1 MSLSFDRLG
10 IRAELVHVLK
20 NSGVTVATPV
30 QEQAIPVLMAGKD
43 AVAQAQTGTGK
54 TLAFLLPILEK
65 LHLQSPHVQA
75 LIVTPTRELAI
86 QISTEARKLAASVG
100 ANALAV
106 YGGQDVEDQ
115 IRKLRGAPHIV
126 VATPGRLLDHLRRGT
141 LSLSHVSML
150 VLDEADQMLA
160 MGFLDE
166 VEEIIRAVP
175 NRRQTMLFSATMPDA
190 VRNLARSYMRNP
202 EDVRVKGKQVTV
214 EGTKQWV
221 VPTSDRAKE
230 ETLAR
235 LIERYQP
242 YLAMVFCRTK
252 IRAKGLTEKLLARGL
267 DVDEL
272 HGDLSQAKRE
282 QAMRRF
288 REAKV
293 QVLVATDVAARGLDV
308 EGITH
313 VFNYD
318 IPHDAE
324 SYIHR
329 IGRTGR
335 AGQQGI
341 AITLAAP
348 RDKMYLD
355 KIERGIGLT
364 LPLRRLDEEA
374 GPGGAAGAPGK
385 GARRGGGVGGAGG
398 ARGAGV
404 GAGGKGGARG
414 ASGAGRTARG
424 RAFGYGA
431 GGGDGRSVGYGAGG
445 KSGARRGG
453 GAGSGRGGN
462 GGRGGRDGTGG
473 FDGVGSRG
481 DAGGFGRMGS
491 RDDAGGARGR
501 GNAGGAEGIEGGRG
515 LRTGEGEGGFGGRG
529 RSSSRKYS
537 EGGNFEAGVGNGRN
551 KPSQWTQTTG
561 VPKEDRR
568 RSGPGRPARDEIGE
582 GRRQPSSGKPAR
594 GGGPGNISDIGKPSR
609 GGYAGGAGKPSR
621 GGGGFANAGKPARGG
636 GLAKAGRPARGGD
649 SANPGRPGRGGGT
662 GATTGNRGKGSRP
675 GGRSRG

>member
-1 MSLSFDRLG
+1 
-10 IRAELVHVLK
+10 VHVLK

-30 QEQAIPVLMAGKD
+30 QEQAIPVLQSGKD
-43 AVAQAQTGTGK
+43 AVVQAQTGTGK

-86 QISTEARKLAASVG
+86 QITAEARKLAAAVG

-115 IRKLRGAPHIV
+115 IRKLLGAPHLV

-141 LSLSHVSML
+141 LSLSSVSML

-166 VEEIIRAVP
+166 VEEVIRAIP
-175 NRRQTMLFSATMPDA
+175 SRRQTMLFSATMPDA
-190 VRNLARSYMRNP
+190 VRHLARSYMRNP

-214 EGTKQWV
+214 EGIKQWV

-235 LIERYQP
+235 LIETVRP

-252 IRAKGLTEKLLARGL
+252 IRAKSLTEKLLARGL

-335 AGQQGI
+335 AGQQGM

-364 LPLRRLDEEA
+364 LPVRRLDEEA

-385 GARRGGGVGGAGG
+385 GARGGAGS
-398 ARGAGV
+398 
-404 GAGGKGGARG
+404 AGGKGGARG
-414 ASGAGRTARG
+414 GGVGGGGAGGRGGARG
-424 RAFGYGA
+424 RADARGGETGGKGGA
-431 GGGDGRSVGYGAGG
+431 RGGGARGRAGA
-445 KSGARRGG
+445 RGG
-453 GAGSGRGGN
+453 GAGGRSGAGGGEAGGKGGARGGGAGGGGA
-462 GGRGGRDGTGG
+462 GGRGGASGGYGSHRGEGAGGPGDRVDSSGRRRSEGGG
-473 FDGVGSRG
+473 F
-481 DAGGFGRMGS
+481 
-491 RDDAGGARGR
+491 
-501 GNAGGAEGIEGGRG
+501 NAD
-515 LRTGEGEGGFGGRG
+515 GRG
-529 RSSSRKYS
+529 RSKS
-537 EGGNFEAGVGNGRN
+537 
-551 KPSQWTQTTG
+551 SQWTQT
-561 VPKEDRR
+561 
-568 RSGPGRPARDEIGE
+568 SGELTE
-582 GRRQPSSGKPAR
+582 GRRQNTGKPAK
-594 GGGPGNISDIGKPSR
+594 GDGTGNMSNTGKPSR
-609 GGYAGGAGKPSR
+609 GGYTGNAGKSSR
-621 GGGGFANAGKPARGG
+621 GGGTASSGRPPRGG
-636 GLAKAGRPARGGD
+636 NFG
-649 SANPGRPGRGGGT
+649 ANS
-662 GATTGNRGKGSRP
+662 GNRGKGSRP
-675 GGRSRG
+675 GGRSR